1 MERDKKK
8 MDAFH
13 APGHV
18 PHLQQLPVSCS
29 PTSSSSLF
37 AIAMNFQRRE
47 RRRER
52 DHRLVLVRS
61 LDAFLLYSN
70 GKGSSRERETN
81 RELENQIRIDSKE
94 ECSAEFGTGSKSW
107 RRCYDGSLHSGHTT
121 ILDELQRVCLS
132 ILTSSQTPRC
142 LHNSLKWDGGR
153 KQLHTVQSFTA
164 SFLYVP
170 HVHPVR
176 ALSVFQVVI
185 KKIPV
190 WVGLESLLS
199 SLPL

>member
-81 RELENQIRIDSKE
+81 RELENQIRIDNKE

-107 RRCYDGSLHSGHTT
+107 RRCYDGSLQSGHTT

-132 ILTSSQTPRC
+132 ILTSK
-142 LHNSLKWDGGR
+142 LHGT
-153 KQLHTVQSFTA
+153 H
-164 SFLYVP
+164 
-170 HVHPVR
+170 
-176 ALSVFQVVI
+176 
-185 KKIPV
+185 
-190 WVGLESLLS
+190 S
-199 SLPL
+199 SLMLFLHHGGVVAGFRV